1 MGTNITSSASSGN
14 QTIDLSIDNNDAQEP
29 SQNSPASI
37 DAPKVEDIIEAV
49 KDPENLNIISQKIGD
64 FATKL
69 FTFNVLTEI
78 AIIALSLFLG
88 WLIRKAF
95 RPKLEQ
101 IISNLTVPYAMKHIL
116 RNISKLTLHITA
128 LIIIIISSFVVLSFM
143 DDWNVKLLTA
153 VSKLLSAWIFIRL
166 IAQIIF
172 NGFLRNIIALF
183 AWTIAALS
191 IIGGLDVAL
200 STLDSIGMTF
210 GETRITL
217 LAALKAG
224 VMLTLLL
231 AFAQF
236 ISKVSEQRL
245 RASSNLTPSAQVLIG
260 KIVKIALISFA
271 LIFGIT
277 LSGIDLS
284 AFAIFGGA
292 LGVGIGFGLQKVISN
307 LFSGILLLADRSIKP
322 GDIIEMPDGVFGWI
336 GQLNARY
343 VSIVTRDNKEYL
355 VPNEDFITQPVINW
369 SFSDRLIRVETKFG
383 VHYNSD
389 PHEVK
394 RMVEEVVKEVKRVK
408 ADPPPVCHLY
418 EFGDSSLNFV
428 LRYWIDDAEKGV
440 MNTKG
445 AVMLAVWDVFKENNI
460 EIPYPHREVFMH
472 ESK

>member
-1 MGTNITSSASSGN
+1 MTDITSSDSDP
-14 QTIDLSIDNNDAQEP
+14 QIDLSIDNGLKD
-29 SQNSPASI
+29 PADKPGI
-37 DAPKVEDIIEAV
+37 VDGPKVEDIIDAV
-49 KDPENLNIISQKIGD
+49 KDPETIDIIVQNVND
-64 FATKL
+64 FASRV

-78 AIIALSLFLG
+78 AIVVGSLLLG
-88 WLIRKAF
+88 WLLRKVF
-95 RPKLEQ
+95 RPKIEQ
-101 IISNLTVPYAMKHIL
+101 FISNLSVPYAMKHIL
-116 RNISKLTLHITA
+116 RNVSKLTLHIAA
-128 LIIIIISSFVVLSFM
+128 LIIILIATFVMVSVM
-143 DDWNVKLLTA
+143 PDWGTKVLTA
-153 VSKLLSAWIFIRL
+153 ASKLLSAWIFIRL

-172 NGFLRNIIALF
+172 NGFLRNIIASI
-183 AWTIAALS
+183 AWTVAALS

-200 STLDSIGMTF
+200 NTLDNLGLTI

-217 LAALKAG
+217 LAVVKAG
-224 VMLTLLL
+224 IILTLLL
-231 AFAQF
+231 ALAQF

-245 RASSNLTPSAQVLIG
+245 RASTNLTPSAQVLIG
-260 KIVKIALISFA
+260 KIIRILVIGFA
-271 LIFGIT
+271 LIFGVT
-277 LSGIDLS
+277 LAGIDLS
-284 AFAIFGGA
+284 TFAIFGGA
-292 LGVGIGFGLQKVISN
+292 LGLGLGFGLQKVISN

-369 SFSDRLIRVETKFG
+369 SFTNRLIRIETKFG

-394 RMVEEVVKEVKRVK
+394 RICEAAVVGVDRVED
-408 ADPPPVCHLY
+408 DPKPVCHLV

-440 MNTKG
+440 TNTKG
-445 AVMLAVWDVFKENNI
+445 AVMLALWDALKENGI

-472 ESK
+472 QQK